1 MHISLILA
9 SLMPS
14 LILVGYV
21 LYKDKQRPEPAR
33 LLLRAFIYGMISTWA
48 STLISGP
55 LAAIGAYSCTP
66 EGVVGNLRLALFGA
80 AIPEECAKLFM
91 LWLIL
96 RNNPYFDEHF
106 DGIVY
111 AVCVGM
117 GFAFVENIGYLCNA
131 GDMWVHAG
139 IARSIISVPGHY
151 AFAVLMGYHYS
162 YAHFDSDQK
171 DIHRFLTLA
180 APITAHAVFD
190 WILMVSDATDH
201 QVVSFILS
209 IVFLVG
215 FVQLQKIGRNG
226 IRAHLTKDSDRFF

>member
-9 SLMPS
+9 ALMPS
-14 LILVGYV
+14 LILTGYV
-21 LYKDKQRPEPAR
+21 LYKDRQRPEPPR
-33 LLLRAFIYGMISTWA
+33 LLLRAFVLGMF
-48 STLISGP
+48 STLLSTFISGP
-55 LAAIGAYSCTP
+55 LMALGAFSTAP
-66 EGVVGNLRLALFGA
+66 EGVIGNLHLALFGA
-80 AIPEECAKLFM
+80 GIPEECAKLFM
-91 LWLIL
+91 LWLVL

-117 GFAFVENIGYLCNA
+117 GFAFVENVGYLCNA

-162 YAHFDSDQK
+162 YAHFDLDQR
-171 DIHRFLTLA
+171 DLHRFLTLA

-190 WILMVSDATDH
+190 WILMVSDATSYP
-201 QVVSFILS
+201 VVSGILS
-209 IVFLVG
+209 IVFLYG
-215 FVQLQKIGRNG
+215 FVQLQKMGRNS
-226 IRAHLTKDSDRFF
+226 IRGHLTKDNDRII

>member
-1 MHISLILA
+1 MNISLILA
-9 SLMPS
+9 ALMPS
-14 LILVGYV
+14 LILTGYV
-21 LYKDKQRPEPAR
+21 LYKDRVRPEPPR
-33 LLLRAFIYGMISTWA
+33 LLLRAFVYGMISTWL

-55 LAAIGAYSCTP
+55 LGSLGVYSCSP
-66 EGVVGNLRLALFGA
+66 EGVIGNLRLALFGA
-80 AIPEECAKLFM
+80 AIPEECAKLFV

-117 GFAFVENIGYLCNA
+117 GFAFVENVGYLMNA
-131 GDMWVHAG
+131 GEMWVHAG

-162 YAHFDSDQK
+162 YAHFEPDQR
-171 DIHRFLTLA
+171 DLHRILTLA

-190 WILMVSDATDH
+190 WILMVSDATEH
-201 QVVSFILS
+201 PVVSGILS
-209 IVFLVG
+209 ILFLFA
-215 FVQLQKIGRNG
+215 FVQLQKMGRND
-226 IRAHLTKDSDRFF
+226 IRSHLTKDNNRFI